1 MSVGWQRISDSSF
14 GEVPEWE
21 GEPEE
26 FPFEEPKPESTL
38 PPLLKFRRYYID
50 GHLYEYR
57 GLVIHNTFEPPKLVH
72 RDTPLDALFMDKE
85 TNKYVHFTQEDLAS
99 RNIVPVPGN
108 YLTQSPDEWMDKQ
121 LVRAPEDSTDLW
133 PDTLPWDEKGNE
145 YYRNAGLQ
153 EFHDEANQLHDDY
166 DALARDVVKTLP
178 PEEWPQWVQNRVQM
192 WLGFDVKPVDMT
204 PYPKKDLADDTPGD
218 LHLPETWSKVAQLP
232 AEYSEEDPL
241 DMSVVNNMVDDLHSE
256 WWMQNQGVQRQAIA
270 NAFRAALVS
279 PRQNLKWNSIV
290 YQDLM
295 HIPAEESDPAVF
307 ENVIRERKAKWDRF
321 GQQTIDLVHE
331 HSTDPEHIDYGSQV
345 IEKYMPGIWKNI
357 RNCALIGPYVE
368 QLREAAM
375 DDIAQGGDGTLFRQR
390 LLDMNIPGIGPKI
403 AAFVWLL
410 LAPKTSRLAT
420 IDVHMMRHL
429 GQPAESPKDYSS
441 YLAFEQQLDDQRK
454 QMGYDDTPLG
464 AYQWALWD
472 RQRTP
477 GFHQDHT
484 PLRPLAPTDWRNV
497 NWAPQPARRRMP
509 NDVAPGQQDLFNSE
523 YRNESPTAPIQ
534 SSSRW
539 NRRRKV
545 TED

>member
-1 MSVGWQRISDSSF
+1 MTTWRRTSDSSF

-38 PPLLKFRRYYID
+38 PPLLKRRRYYID
-50 GHLYEYR
+50 GHLYEYY
-57 GLVIHNTFEPPKLVH
+57 GLVIHNTLEAPKLVH

-85 TNKYVHFTQEDLAS
+85 TNKYVNFTQEDLAS
-99 RNIVPVPGN
+99 RNIVPVLN
-108 YLTQSPDEWMDKQ
+108 DYLTQSPDEWMDKR
-121 LVRAPEDSTDLW
+121 LVRSPEDSTDLW
-133 PDTLPWDEKGNE
+133 PDTIPWDEAGND
-145 YYRNAGLQ
+145 YYRNA
-153 EFHDEANQLHDDY
+153 
-166 DALARDVVKTLP
+166 
-178 PEEWPQWVQNRVQM
+178 
-192 WLGFDVKPVDMT
+192 
-204 PYPKKDLADDTPGD
+204 
-218 LHLPETWSKVAQLP
+218 KVAQLP

-241 DMSVVNNMVDDLHSE
+241 DMGVVNNMVDDLHSE
-256 WWMQNQGVQRQAIA
+256 WWMQNQQVQRQAVA

-295 HIPAEESDPAVF
+295 HVPPEESDPTVF
-307 ENVIRERKAKWDRF
+307 ENIIRERKAKWDRF
-321 GQQTIDLVHE
+321 GQQTMDLVHE
-331 HSTDPEHIDYGSQV
+331 HSADPEHIDYGSQI

-357 RNCALIGPYVE
+357 RNCALIGPYIE

-390 LLDMNIPGIGPKI
+390 ILDMNIPGIGPKI

-429 GQPAESPKDYSS
+429 GQPAESPKDYNS
-441 YLAFEQQLDDQRK
+441 YLAFEQQLDEQRK

-497 NWAPQPARRRMP
+497 NWAPQPARRRAP
-509 NDVAPGQQDLFNSE
+509 NDVAPGQQDLFTEN
-523 YRNESPTAPIQ
+523 PTTQ
-534 SSSRW
+534 SVQTLGRW
-539 NRRRKV
+539 NRRPKAS
-545 TED
+545 ED